1 MAKISL
7 KRLLAKKEVSS
18 ILNDLLKVIDTPIT
32 IQDIDGKLFIDID
45 NDTIQPLEKYPVELA
60 SEVIGWVI
68 GGEKASFV
76 ASLLSHLLKN
86 ELEKKTLARETL
98 DKYKELNLI
107 YNISERITACLDLKE
122 VAKLVI
128 DEARKLIAA
137 DSGSLM
143 LLNKE
148 TKKFEVIAAFGQKYT
163 TKAPIE
169 MGQGIA
175 GNVVLTG
182 RGEIINEV
190 GSDPRFV
197 KGNNRI
203 NSLICVPLQIHEQA
217 IGVINISSEEPFNY
231 TAADLKLFTA
241 LASQAASA
249 IENAI
254 LHENKLKQERI
265 KSNLERYVNSQLV
278 EAILNEQSDISLA
291 PAKMDITILFS
302 DIRGFTSKCEELEP
316 EKIVEY
322 LNEYFTH
329 MVEVIFSHGGTV
341 NKFVGDM
348 IVAMFTAC

>member
-60 SEVIGWVI
+60 GEVIGWVI

-128 DEARKLIAA
+128 DEARRLISA

-148 TKKFEVIAAFGQKYT
+148 TGKFEVIAAFGQKNE

-169 MGQGIA
+169 VAKLVSDEARRLISADSGSLMLL
-175 GNVVLTG
+175 NKETG
-182 RGEIINEV
+182 K
-190 GSDPRFV
+190 F
-197 KGNNRI
+197 
-203 NSLICVPLQIHEQA
+203 
-217 IGVINISSEEPFNY
+217 
-231 TAADLKLFTA
+231 
-241 LASQAASA
+241 
-249 IENAI
+249 
-254 LHENKLKQERI
+254 
-265 KSNLERYVNSQLV
+265 
-278 EAILNEQSDISLA
+278 
-291 PAKMDITILFS
+291 
-302 DIRGFTSKCEELEP
+302 
-316 EKIVEY
+316 
-322 LNEYFTH
+322 
-329 MVEVIFSHGGTV
+329 EVIAAFGQKNET
-341 NKFVGDM
+341 KAP
-348 IVAMFTAC
+348 I

>member
-60 SEVIGWVI
+60 GEVIGWVI
-68 GGEKASFV
+68 GGEKASFI
-76 ASLLSHLLKN
+76 ASLLSHWLKN

-98 DKYKELNLI
+98 DKYKEVNLI
-107 YNISERITACLDLKE
+107 YNIAERITACLDLKE
-122 VAKLVI
+122 VAELVI
-128 DEARKLIAA
+128 DEARKLRAA

-148 TKKFEVIAAFGQKYT
+148 TRKFEVIAAFGQKYEI
-163 TKAPIE
+163 KAPIE

-217 IGVINISSEEPFNY
+217 IGVINIVVRNPL
-231 TAADLKLFTA
+231 TI
-241 LASQAASA
+241 Q
-249 IENAI
+249 
-254 LHENKLKQERI
+254 Q
-265 KSNLERYVNSQLV
+265 Q
-278 EAILNEQSDISLA
+278 ILNSSRHSLLRL
-291 PAKMDITILFS
+291 PPLS
-302 DIRGFTSKCEELEP
+302 
-316 EKIVEY
+316 
-322 LNEYFTH
+322 
-329 MVEVIFSHGGTV
+329 
-341 NKFVGDM
+341 
-348 IVAMFTAC
+348 

>member
-45 NDTIQPLEKYPVELA
+45 IDNDRIQPLEKYPVELA
-60 SEVIGWVI
+60 GEVIGWVI

-148 TKKFEVIAAFGQKYT
+148 TKKFEVIAAFGQEYD

-190 GSDPRFV
+190 DR
-197 KGNNRI
+197 
-203 NSLICVPLQIHEQA
+203 
-217 IGVINISSEEPFNY
+217 
-231 TAADLKLFTA
+231 
-241 LASQAASA
+241 
-249 IENAI
+249 
-254 LHENKLKQERI
+254 
-265 KSNLERYVNSQLV
+265 
-278 EAILNEQSDISLA
+278 
-291 PAKMDITILFS
+291 
-302 DIRGFTSKCEELEP
+302 
-316 EKIVEY
+316 
-322 LNEYFTH
+322 
-329 MVEVIFSHGGTV
+329 
-341 NKFVGDM
+341 
-348 IVAMFTAC
+348 